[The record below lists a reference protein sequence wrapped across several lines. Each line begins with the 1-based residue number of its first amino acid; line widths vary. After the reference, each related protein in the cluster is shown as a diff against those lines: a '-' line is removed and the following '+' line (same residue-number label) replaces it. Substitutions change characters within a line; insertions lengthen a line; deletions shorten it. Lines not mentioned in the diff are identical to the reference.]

1 MCESK
6 LFGMIGKEWFE
17 TLEETPPRCSASK
30 GIKKVLTIH
39 TFKSQRKINIEIISP
54 SHGGN

>member
-39 TFKSQRKINIEIISP
+39 TFKNIISKED
-54 SHGGN
+54 

>member
-39 TFKSQRKINIEIISP
+39 TFKKHNLKGRLISK
-54 SHGGN
+54 